1 MALANQ
7 EEPMSK
13 NSQWMGDVQSIEQ
26 LRDEL
31 RVKAE
36 LLRADLRDELAVLEK
51 QWAKVERDIKPVR
64 EAVGTTA
71 REVGAST
78 MAVLKTVRA
87 GYERV
92 RAAARSHV

>member
-1 MALANQ
+1 
-7 EEPMSK
+7 MSK
-13 NSQWMGDVQSIEQ
+13 DSHWMAEVRSIEQ

-31 RVKAE
+31 RVKAA
-36 LLRADLRDELAVLEK
+36 LLRADLRDDLAVLEK
-51 QWAKVERDIKPVR
+51 QWANVERELEPVR
-64 EAVGTTA
+64 EAVGTTV

-78 MAVLKTVRA
+78 IALLETLRA